1 MNNHEAMILELV
13 KCNQFISEQ
22 QLSEKTGLQ
31 PAEISE
37 ILSALIQSGKII
49 GRAFVLPEEKKVLCI
64 GGANIDRKIQVLDQL
79 KYGTSNPSVSTKSKG
94 GVARNVAENLGRLG
108 IRTSLL
114 AYIGEDNEGEW
125 LHQETKDYVNMN
137 PCKTIRGKSTGTYT
151 AILDTEGEM
160 TVALADMAIYDEVEE
175 QFVER
180 NWHHLQNSEMVL
192 LDTNF
197 PIHVIHQVIES
208 CRKANIPICIST
220 VSATKTKKLPTSLEG
235 VTWLIANHKEAE
247 ALSQLEIRTEGD
259 FFRAAEVI
267 LKKGP
272 ERVVITRGNQGL
284 IYFTKD
290 GRAGALVAPEIP
302 VIDVTGA
309 GDSLTAGI
317 LFGYL
322 KGLHTEDACKLGLS
336 CSLITIQSNETVNPE
351 LNSQKLISFYQKYFT
366 AGVAKRGFL

>member
-1 MNNHEAMILELV
+1 MNNLEAMVLEMV
-13 KCNQFISEQ
+13 KSNQFISEQ
-22 QLSEKTGLQ
+22 QISEKTGLSQ
-31 PAEISE
+31 AETGIIIS
-37 ILSALIQSGKII
+37 SLIQSGKII

-79 KYGTSNPSVSTKSKG
+79 KFGTSNPSVSTKSKG

-108 IRTSLL
+108 ITTSLL
-114 AYIGEDNEGEW
+114 AYIGEDTEGEW
-125 LHQETKDYVNMN
+125 LLQETKDYVNMN
-137 PCKTIRGKSTGTYT
+137 PTKIINGKSTGTYT
-151 AILDTEGEM
+151 AVLDTEGEM

-175 QFVER
+175 SFLER
-180 NWHHLQNSEMVL
+180 NWHHLQNSEMVF

-197 PIHVIHQVIES
+197 PISVIHQVIES
-208 CRKANIPICIST
+208 CRKADIPICIST
-220 VSATKTKKLPTSLEG
+220 VSASKTKKLPASLEG

-247 ALSQLEIRTEGD
+247 ALSDLEIRTEGD

-267 LKKGP
+267 LRKGA

-317 LFGYL
+317 LFGHL
-322 KGLHTEDACKLGLS
+322 KGLHTEDSCKLGLA

-366 AGVAKRGFL
+366 TGVTQRGFL